1 MLSYKITVA
10 SGLVLRVV
18 ISVFWDPIWVR
29 CVFEEGGGDEVGA
42 HHKNQL
48 NVLPF
53 FVKTSILHIIAPSL
67 RGCTSSLSKHASQ
80 EVH

>member
-1 MLSYKITVA
+1 MLLYKITVA

-18 ISVFWDPIWVR
+18 ISVF
-29 CVFEEGGGDEVGA
+29 EERGVGGLGGGE

-53 FVKTSILHIIAPSL
+53 SPTVTDICIL
-67 RGCTSSLSKHASQ
+67 
-80 EVH
+80 